1 MYRSG
6 SGDEHNGQQRYV
18 GWEYYAAGTK
28 RVDGCGGV
36 LLSNGNII
44 LEGISQ
50 EIS

>member
-1 MYRSG
+1 MMLMCILHLNMLKDG
-6 SGDEHNGQQRYV
+6 
-18 GWEYYAAGTK
+18 EYYAAGTK